1 MQKLMPYAAYAA
13 FALAGIIIGR
23 LSARDKSEE

>member
-13 FALAGIIIGR
+13 FALAGVIIGR
-23 LSARDKSEE
+23 LSVRDKDDE